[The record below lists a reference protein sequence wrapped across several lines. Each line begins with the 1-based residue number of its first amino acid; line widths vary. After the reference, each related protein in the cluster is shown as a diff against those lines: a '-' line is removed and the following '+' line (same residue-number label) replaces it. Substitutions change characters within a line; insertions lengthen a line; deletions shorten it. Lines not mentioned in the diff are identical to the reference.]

1 MTDFSSDY
9 DTIKDLEKLTKL
21 LEKGLQQ
28 AWDPATI
35 IQAKSE
41 IESIA
46 NKAKKEIQSSNS
58 QIESIQNSLT
68 LINLQKI
75 EVEKEI
81 QQLENAVKVAKS
93 LDQLV
98 KQLGGVDQLR
108 QYLTKLENLNSEE
121 LDQILQRV
129 NTAQQ
134 LANSLEQQTQELQQT
149 TTSLIQRLDALG
161 GTNALLEK
169 FNKLEDIAQ
178 RLDTVDSEIQSS
190 IDSCLERYL
199 PDFESGKLQ
208 IEQWREETIFE
219 TQQTLASITQKTQS
233 IDESLNDLST
243 NYQEIKNLSNR
254 LDKKEFKLQ
263 SILDA
268 ITDLTQSLGGKPLV
282 SEVLKKLTD
291 LDNFFINEK
300 STLNTFKTELEESL
314 DDEMEELAKH
324 NEEMIIRKLADLE
337 NFMISA
343 KSNLNIFK
351 EQIEEG
357 LDQKLQKLVYKNVQ
371 ELTKKQN
378 QLEEK
383 LRNEFQSLL
392 NEKIV
397 KLETQHNQKIRDMKN
412 GHFRP
417 WW

>member
-1 MTDFSSDY
+1 MAFRFVWWVIY
-9 DTIKDLEKLTKL
+9 FAWL
-21 LEKGLQQ
+21 L
-28 AWDPATI
+28 
-35 IQAKSE
+35 
-41 IESIA
+41 
-46 NKAKKEIQSSNS
+46 
-58 QIESIQNSLT
+58 
-68 LINLQKI
+68 NLQKI

-169 FNKLEDIAQ
+169 FNKLEDIVQ

-417 WW
+417 WWWQQVS